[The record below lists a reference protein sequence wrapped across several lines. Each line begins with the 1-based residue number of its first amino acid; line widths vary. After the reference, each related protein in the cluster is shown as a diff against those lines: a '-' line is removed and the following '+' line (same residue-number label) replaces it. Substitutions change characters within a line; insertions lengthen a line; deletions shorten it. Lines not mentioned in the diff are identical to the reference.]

1 MATVSDRYSLG
12 EATALSPKAVE
23 ALSPNTVQPNCVP
36 EPGPP
41 RPCLSCRQLSYGR
54 SADSL
59 SLRSWERTV
68 GAAFYWRSFINSTHH
83 VGAPDARCPLRV
95 GRWCV
100 KRRPIAHR
108 MVQSLSLYGVLTG
121 ELGDGATDA
130 NLPLSTV
137 CAWSCGSSTGG
148 YGRHSSMDRLHQKLE
163 QSVTPPRAQKL
174 ED

>member
-68 GAAFYWRSFINSTHH
+68 GAAFYWRSFINASCWC
-83 VGAPDARCPLRV
+83 PRCPMSV
-95 GRWCV
+95 AGWAMVCEET
-100 KRRPIAHR
+100 AHR

-130 NLPLSTV
+130 NLPLLTV

-148 YGRHSSMDRLHQKLE
+148 NGRHSSMDRHHQKLE
-163 QSVTPPRAQKL
+163 QSVTPPRAQKT
-174 ED
+174 DD